1 MKIKLI
7 IIICLTFTLAAFSQ
21 GHKTASDT
29 ASYKINTVFGNHHG
43 CCKIPLGYFIE
54 FDAGYTRFG
63 HKNVFLPGI
72 SMGLILNHNW
82 TVGLTGS
89 FIGNPQ
95 GLHYRHV
102 YYDTTGQTNN
112 SANLGG
118 GFGGALI
125 EYTLFPKSRLHV
137 SFPLMIGG
145 GYLYWNRVSSDYHT
159 QNLLGS
165 YSNHSG
171 SGTHFFVIEPGVKM
185 EVNLAKMFRL
195 GLGVSY
201 RYAPDLDLKHA
212 SENLINQFTAKLSL
226 RFGKF

>member
-1 MKIKLI
+1 MKIKLLVLI
-7 IIICLTFTLAAFSQ
+7 FLAFSLAAFSQ
-21 GHKTASDT
+21 GHKASSDS
-29 ASYKINTVFGNHHG
+29 ASYKINTVFGTHKG
-43 CCKIPLGYFIE
+43 TSKIPLGYFLE
-54 FDAGYTRFG
+54 FNAGYTRFG

-82 TVGLTGS
+82 SVGVTGS

-95 GLHYRHV
+95 GLHYHHV
-102 YYDTTGQTNN
+102 HYDSTGQTSN
-112 SANLGG
+112 SANLRG

-145 GYLYWNRVSSDYHT
+145 GYLYWNQVSSDYHS

-171 SGTHFFVIEPGVKM
+171 SGAVFFVIEPGVRM

-195 GLGVSY
+195 GLGISY